1 MSVKIGVSF
10 LTRLLT
16 MKYHITTI
24 ENANKI
30 LKEGLIAS
38 ITKNSELSE
47 KGYIYLFDNKSFIH
61 PLSGIRVDV
70 ADDIAKNQLLMSSG
84 DSYAMLEI
92 DEQGFKNELELDKV
106 GELSSLLGCLWKV
119 KQDRINKKYINF
131 FGVYELP

>member
-1 MSVKIGVSF
+1 
-10 LTRLLT
+10 

-47 KGYIYLFDNKSFIH
+47 DGYIYLFDNKSFIH

-131 FGVYELP
+131 FGIYELP